1 MLCRANASSIPY
13 RFYRYGIEETFA
25 RHSMGFLSEGT
36 ITPDDF
42 SLSASKIHAARPTT
56 EEMQRLVKTKQRVR
70 KKNEGFV
77 S

>member
-1 MLCRANASSIPY
+1 MGMLKDRAIRPN
-13 RFYRYGIEETFA
+13 
-25 RHSMGFLSEGT
+25 
-36 ITPDDF
+36 DF